1 MASISPICQDGTYII
16 TGGSGGIGRALT
28 YWLANHGAKCII
40 LASRSSQPNEKTRAM
55 MEQLTGRGT
64 NVVYCQCDVT
74 VREEVERL
82 VKESSGM
89 PRIRGVIH
97 GAVVERVRFFHKLV
111 RLLRFAISTNG
122 QCHQGQI
129 L

>member
-1 MASISPICQDGTYII
+1 MASTFPICQDGTYII
-16 TGGSGGIGRALT
+16 TGGSGGIARALT

-40 LASRSSQPNEKTRAM
+40 LASRSSQPNEKSRALI
-55 MEQLTGRGT
+55 EQLTGRGT
-64 NVVYCQCDVT
+64 NVVYRQCDVT

-82 VKESSGM
+82 VNESPGM

-97 GAVVERVRFFHKLV
+97 GAVVERVRVFHKLTRV
-111 RLLRFAISTNG
+111 LRLQSQLTVNV
-122 QCHQGQI
+122 HQGQI